1 MSALAHP
8 AYEAAAALVPYAP
21 AQLPA
26 ALEKLAS
33 SQHEFLKNRR
43 ARSTRRLYASHW
55 QGWQKWASEHSLAVE
70 RPTADSVALYLRFLG
85 EEGRKP
91 ATIQVHLAAIEFYLN
106 DYGVSVCR
114 DRMVRDTMAAIRREY
129 RAERS
134 PKQAVLASDVT
145 SMLAAQPDT
154 LYGLRNQAVLLIGFL
169 SAMRRSELAAID
181 VEHLEWNNEGL
192 RIRIPSSKTDQTGEG
207 QSITIL
213 YMPQAPFCPVLIL
226 DRWLKEARIFSGPVF
241 RPVDP
246 RSGKVTLRRLTP
258 ETIAEIVKTSAQR
271 IGRRADIYAG
281 HSLRSG
287 FVTQSA
293 INGEQLADIML
304 QTRHTDPK
312 TCMKY
317 IRNIESIKRNPGRNF
332 WR

>member
-1 MSALAHP
+1 MSALTQPIYEP
-8 AYEAAAALVPYAP
+8 AEALVPYSPAP
-21 AQLPA
+21 LPA
-26 ALEKLAS
+26 ALEKLARS
-33 SQHEFLKNRR
+33 HDEFLKNRR

-55 QGWQKWASEHSLAVE
+55 QSWQRWAAEHGLAAD
-70 RPTADSVALYLRFLG
+70 RPTADSVALYLRFLA

-91 ATIQVHLAAIEFYLN
+91 ATIQVHLAAVEFHLN
-106 DYGVSVCR
+106 DHGVSVCR
-114 DRMVRDTMAAIRREY
+114 DRMVRNTMAAIRREY

-134 PKQAVLASDVT
+134 PKQCVLAADIA
-145 SMLAAQPDT
+145 SMLEAQPQN

-169 SAMRRSELAAID
+169 SAMRRSEITAID

-207 QSITIL
+207 QSVTIL
-213 YMPQAPFCPVLIL
+213 YMPQAPRCPVRTL
-226 DRWLKEARIFSGPVF
+226 DRYLKSARILAGPVF

-246 RSGKVTLRRLTP
+246 RSGKVAPRRLSP
-258 ETIAEIVKTSAQR
+258 ETIADIVKTAAER
-271 IGRRADIYAG
+271 IGRRSDIYAG

-293 INGEQLADIML
+293 INGEQLADIMT
-304 QTRHTDPK
+304 QTRHTDAK

-317 IRNIESIKRNPGRNF
+317 IRNVESFKRNPGRNF